1 MLYEFEK
8 LLDKYGRKL
17 DAGERLGVIADGITK
32 ESGFRAQL
40 KTEADAQ
47 RKTKPKLALR
57 MENLDVLFG
66 GMEQYEDSEKNPSL
80 VDYLSDIAL
89 IQEGDKNRHKN
100 AVNLLTMHSAKGL
113 EWPCV
118 FVIGCSSVTVPYPK
132 SAREGRK
139 EEERRLFYV
148 AITRAKDSLRVSFH
162 EKSPRL
168 YDVDQEASPYFRDMV
183 EVDDAV

>member
-1 MLYEFEK
+1 
-8 LLDKYGRKL
+8 
-17 DAGERLGVIADGITK
+17 
-32 ESGFRAQL
+32 
-40 KTEADAQ
+40 
-47 RKTKPKLALR
+47 
-57 MENLDVLFG
+57 MENLDVLCG
-66 GMEQYEDSEKNPSL
+66 GMEQYEDSESNPSL
-80 VDYLSDIAL
+80 VNYLADIAL
-89 IQEGDKNRHKN
+89 IQQGDKQRNKN

-148 AITRAKDSLRVSFH
+148 ALTRAKDYLRVSYH

-168 YDVDQEASPYFRDMV
+168 RDCHQEPSPYFADMA